1 MRRLAGGILLVLLLF
16 PSIEPSIAL
25 GAVDDP
31 YFQLQWGLVRI
42 GGPTAWNVSRGT
54 GQIVAV
60 VDTGVDLTHPDLQGQ
75 LVAGYDFVDNDPQPL
90 DQNGHGTLIAGIIA
104 AVTGNGVGIASVAPR
119 AKIIPIRVLGPDG
132 SGSSTAV
139 SEGIAWAVQHGATVV
154 NLSLAQEG
162 GADSG
167 PLLRSPAVDSAIKAA
182 AAAGVVVVVAAG
194 NTSSGGSNQTAYDAT
209 VPGVIVVGA
218 SARNDRPAA
227 YSNHGS
233 GLDLLA
239 PGGGSSTD
247 PSANGCTQDQSI
259 VSTWWNPATKR
270 SSYGGGCG
278 SSMSVAFVSGVAA
291 LLRARGYDNAAA
303 VRRIEQTADDIGAKG
318 RDDLTG
324 YGILNGARALGARV
338 ATPGRVPSRTAA
350 PRPASSRLKAAG
362 SGGTVPSARAT
373 SPGSKPTVKVPTVN
387 AVGPLDIGGSDRSAA
402 IGGAIA
408 LLCLVIVGHALRG
421 ISTAR
426 RF

>member
-1 MRRLAGGILLVLLLF
+1 MSKGAGQV
-16 PSIEPSIAL
+16 
-25 GAVDDP
+25 
-31 YFQLQWGLVRI
+31 
-42 GGPTAWNVSRGT
+42 
-54 GQIVAV
+54 VAV

-104 AVTGNGVGIASVAPR
+104 AVTGNGVGIASVAPH
-119 AKIIPIRVLGPDG
+119 AKIMPVRVLGPDG

-182 AAAGVVVVVAAG
+182 ATAGAVVVVAAG
-194 NTSSGGSNQTAYDAT
+194 NTSTGGSNQTAYDAT

-218 SARNDRPAA
+218 SAKNNRPAA

-247 PSANGCTQDQSI
+247 PTANGCTQDQSI

-278 SSMSVAFVSGVAA
+278 SSMSVAFVSGAAA

-318 RDDLTG
+318 RDDLSG
-324 YGILNGARALGARV
+324 YGILNAARALAARV
-338 ATPGRVPSRTAA
+338 ASPGRVPSARATA

-362 SGGTVPSARAT
+362 SGGAVPSARAT
-373 SPGSKPTVKVPTVN
+373 SPGSKRTLKVPTVN
-387 AVGPLDIGGSDRSAA
+387 ALGPLGSRGSNRGPAVGA
-402 IGGAIA
+402 AIA
-408 LLCLVIVGHALRG
+408 LICLLLAGHVVRVRSA
-421 ISTAR
+421 TR
-426 RF
+426 RV

>member
-1 MRRLAGGILLVLLLF
+1 MRRLVCGILLVLTLL
-16 PSIEPSIAL
+16 PSVAV
-25 GAVDDP
+25 GAVNDP

-42 GGPTAWNVSRGT
+42 GGPIAWSISKGA
-54 GQIVAV
+54 GQVVAV
-60 VDTGVDLTHPDLQGQ
+60 VDTGVDLMHPDLQGR
-75 LVAGYDFVDNDPQPL
+75 LVAGYDFVNNDSQPV
-90 DQNGHGTLIAGIIA
+90 DENGHGTLVAGIIA
-104 AVTGNGVGIASVAPR
+104 ADTGNSVGVASVAPL
-119 AKIIPIRVLGPDG
+119 AKIMPIRVLGPDG

-139 SEGIAWAVQHGATVV
+139 SEGIAWAVEHGASVV

-182 AAAGVVVVVAAG
+182 AAAGAVVVVAAG
-194 NTSSGGSNQTAYDAT
+194 NTSTGGADQTAYDAT

-218 SARNDRPAA
+218 SARDNRPAA

-239 PGGGSSTD
+239 PGGGSSSD

-278 SSMSVAFVSGVAA
+278 SSMSVAFASGVAA
-291 LLRARGYDNAAA
+291 LLRAQGYDNAAA
-303 VRRIEQTADDIGAKG
+303 VSRIERTADDIGPKG

-338 ATPGRVPSRTAA
+338 VKPTSPSPRKSAS
-350 PRPASSRLKAAG
+350 RPASSRVAAAG
-362 SGGTVPSARAT
+362 SATPVPSARAT
-373 SPGSKPTVKVPTVN
+373 GSKPSLKLPTVN
-387 AVGPLDIGGSDRSAA
+387 AIGPLDIRGSSRSAPVA
-402 IGGAIA
+402 AGAA
-408 LLCLVIVGHALRG
+408 LICLLLVGHGLRAMAA
-421 ISTAR
+421 AR
-426 RF
+426 RP